1 MLQRITMNNKGFT
14 LLELLAVIVIISII
28 SVTSVSFIGT
38 TLSSSKEESYK
49 LLKDNIITAGYSYIS
64 ECTAGTLECDF
75 TFDDKNTFKARTLE
89 NTGFF
94 KKLESPIDGA
104 YLGDCITL
112 KATKLNGVIVV
123 DLIDSC
129 YK

>member
-1 MLQRITMNNKGFT
+1 MLQRIIMNNKGFT

-49 LLKDNIITAGYSYIS
+49 LLKDNILTAGYSYIS

-75 TFDDKNTFKARTLE
+75 TFDDKITKVVSVIR
-89 NTGFF
+89 
-94 KKLESPIDGA
+94 IDVSEYTA
-104 YLGDCITL
+104 
-112 KATKLNGVIVV
+112 KHRPMPKR
-123 DLIDSC
+123 
-129 YK
+129 